1 MRFIILTTCTEKY
14 HRSSPTP
21 LDNLLRVYGLESI
34 TKSIART
41 NPDGSKGVKLRKSY
55 KNHIQDL
62 PGKHHI
68 PAGKLVPMALLDPL
82 IGQHSDIV
90 KPLSPNLLDQA
101 LRFEKTSLNGIPG
114 FDTADLAISDQLVLM
129 RGDDMSETDEF
140 GVKKSKRKKK
150 AQTNGGAL
158 KRQHL

>member
-1 MRFIILTTCTEKY
+1 MHFMILTTCTEKY
-14 HRSSPTP
+14 QRSSPTP
-21 LDNLLRVYGLESI
+21 LDNLLTVYGLESI

-68 PAGKLVPMALLDPL
+68 PAGKPVPMALLDPL

-140 GVKKSKRKKK
+140 GIKRSKRKKK